1 MTKIRVRTAAFV
13 NVNNGD
19 IQNCVCNLET
29 GKRRMKTVRINNG
42 RILKKR
48 GDTSQRSAQNEKT
61 PSVYKEISDEKQLLR
76 LAQRI
81 ALGDRKAAAENYILT
96 KDIDLKGKRIIPIGS
111 KEEYPFEGHFLGN
124 GHWIKNFRVTDSAGG
139 YAGLFGVVGKNGK
152 ITDLNVD
159 CMVKSAKEEAHT
171 ASVCGKNYGLISR
184 CTSVVHVVFRYTGA
198 GFVYENFGSIK
209 DSCLEGV
216 LGRYISPFVPAAGT
230 AAALLVLALLLW
242 GPLRLLLF
250 PPEEILP
257 VQADINAVK
266 SEEDP
271 SIEAEDSAGR
281 ASFELFQ
288 EMQVSAGTMT
298 GNPGIKNP
306 SGAEMDFVVT
316 VKISD
321 KELAETIGKT
331 GRSVDDQ
338 QKLEDGDG
346 YDPEQNYTVL
356 FESGRILR
364 GYELNEIE
372 LGSLEDGTVLP
383 AGSYEMMFV
392 LDFYD
397 PVTNERSMV
406 NAQLPVT
413 VTVQ

>member
-1 MTKIRVRTAAFV
+1 
-13 NVNNGD
+13 
-19 IQNCVCNLET
+19 
-29 GKRRMKTVRINNG
+29 
-42 RILKKR
+42 
-48 GDTSQRSAQNEKT
+48 
-61 PSVYKEISDEKQLLR
+61 
-76 LAQRI
+76 
-81 ALGDRKAAAENYILT
+81 
-96 KDIDLKGKRIIPIGS
+96 
-111 KEEYPFEGHFLGN
+111 
-124 GHWIKNFRVTDSAGG
+124 
-139 YAGLFGVVGKNGK
+139 
-152 ITDLNVD
+152 
-159 CMVKSAKEEAHT
+159 
-171 ASVCGKNYGLISR
+171 
-184 CTSVVHVVFRYTGA
+184 
-198 GFVYENFGSIK
+198 
-209 DSCLEGV
+209 
-216 LGRYISPFVPAAGT
+216 
-230 AAALLVLALLLW
+230 
-242 GPLRLLLF
+242 
-250 PPEEILP
+250 
-257 VQADINAVK
+257 
-266 SEEDP
+266 
-271 SIEAEDSAGR
+271 
-281 ASFELFQ
+281 
-288 EMQVSAGTMT
+288 MQVSAGTMT

-321 KELAETIGKT
+321 KELTETIGKT